1 MTISTICRR
10 CKEPIIAVDEDDL
23 VAQVHEHARAHGK
36 HVPSREHILVGAQRD
51 TPERTTE
58 IQQGSQ

>member
-51 TPERTTE
+51 TPEDH
-58 IQQGSQ
+58 